1 MNRIEIPI
9 RFIVAAA
16 ATFFLFLSGLAI
28 PLAGILMIPLVPQ
41 PSLAF
46 GVKYGR
52 GPAFAILFTVSLLL
66 FLFGGKEV
74 TVGFLLLALMV
85 VLFFYFFGRG
95 WPIAGV
101 VVGTATGMFVALST
115 LLLAIFGS
123 LSQLREVTGNAL
135 RENLDISLKIYEKA
149 GFSPETIELARERSP
164 QIIDLILQIMPAL
177 AFMSFATV
185 ILINLVLLS
194 YRFPQYRTF
203 FYSLGDPKE
212 WRSPEPV
219 IWCFILSAFCLFL
232 PANWGLHTLALN
244 VLLIVSPFYFFQG
257 LAIVAYFFHHKKV
270 PRFLRG
276 IGYVLIALE
285 QLVTLAIVGLGLFD
299 LWGDFRKLKKGNLNQ
314 DHASEQDS

>member
-9 RFIVAAA
+9 KFIVAAA

-66 FLFGGKEV
+66 FLFGGREV

-85 VLFFYFFGRG
+85 VMFFYIFGRG
-95 WPIAGV
+95 WSIALV

-135 RENLDISLKIYEKA
+135 RENLDVSLRIYEKT

-177 AFMSFATV
+177 AFMSFVTIV
-185 ILINLVLLS
+185 LINLVLLS
-194 YRFPQYRTF
+194 YRFPQYRAS
-203 FYSLGDPKE
+203 FYSVGDPKE

-219 IWCFILSAFCLFL
+219 IWCFILSGFCLFL
-232 PANWGLHTLALN
+232 PADWGLHTLALN
-244 VLLIVSPFYFFQG
+244 VLLIVAPFYFFQG

-270 PRFLRG
+270 PLFLRG
-276 IGYVLIALE
+276 IGYVLIAFE
-285 QLVTLAIVGLGLFD
+285 QLVTLAIVALGLFD
-299 LWGDFRKLKKGNLNQ
+299 LWGDFRKLKNRNLNQ
-314 DHASEQDS
+314 DHVSEQDS